1 MAGDAVIDLVLED
14 QMGRRRATADLRGR
28 VAVLVHGDRGCA
40 DEARRFGVAVNALVD
55 GTSPHARSPIVIPVA
70 SIPGVPVILRGTVR
84 AAVKAAAGEFVVWLD
99 FWGRVRDRFD
109 LATGIPAA
117 IILDATGRL
126 GCLRRGPFAPEAVAD
141 VAALARSLAAG
152 QPAGDAPG

>member
-14 QMGRRRATADLRGR
+14 QTGRRRATADLRGR

-40 DEARRFGVAVNALVD
+40 DEARRFGVSVNALIN
-55 GTSPHARSPIVIPVA
+55 GTSPHGHSPLVIPVA

-126 GCLRRGPFAPEAVAD
+126 ECLRRGPFAPEAVAD
-141 VAALARSLAAG
+141 VAARARLLAAG
-152 QPAGDAPG
+152 DPAGHDPG

>member
-14 QMGRRRATADLRGR
+14 QSGRRRATADLRGR

-40 DEARRFGVAVNALVD
+40 DEARRFGVAVNALVQ
-55 GTSPHARSPIVIPVA
+55 GTAPVAPGPIVIPVA

-109 LATGIPAA
+109 LATGTPAA

-126 GCLRRGPFAPEAVAD
+126 GCLWRGPFAPEAVAD
-141 VAALARSLAAG
+141 VAALARNLAAG
-152 QPAGDAPG
+152 HPGGDAPG

>member
-14 QMGRRRATADLRGR
+14 QTGRRRATADLRGR

-40 DEARRFGVAVNALVD
+40 DEARRFGVSVNALVN
-55 GTSPHARSPIVIPVA
+55 GTSPHDRSPIVIPVA

-109 LATGIPAA
+109 LAPGIPAA

-126 GCLRRGPFAPEAVAD
+126 GCLRRGPFAPEVVAD

-152 QPAGDAPG
+152 HPAGDAPG

>member
-14 QMGRRRATADLRGR
+14 QTGRRRATADLRGR

-40 DEARRFGVAVNALVD
+40 DEARRFGVSVNALIN
-55 GTSPHARSPIVIPVA
+55 GTSSHGHSPLVIPVA

-126 GCLRRGPFAPEAVAD
+126 ECLRRGPFAPEAVAD
-141 VAALARSLAAG
+141 VAALARLLAAG
-152 QPAGDAPG
+152 DPAGHDPG

>member
-1 MAGDAVIDLVLED
+1 MSGDAVIDLVLED
-14 QMGRRRATADLRGR
+14 QRGKRRATADLRGR

-40 DEARRFGVAVNALVD
+40 DEARRFGVSVNALVHD
-55 GTSPHARSPIVIPVA
+55 AWSQAQSPLVIPVA
-70 SIPGVPVILRGTVR
+70 SIPGVPVLLRGTVR
-84 AAVKAAAGEFVVWLD
+84 AAVKAAAGEFDVWLD

-141 VAALARSLAAG
+141 VAALARHLAAG
-152 QPAGDAPG
+152 DPAGHHPG